1 MKSQACD
8 EPIRIIGLSQDIDY
22 AVTTKSK
29 EVQQYA

>member
-1 MKSQACD
+1 MKKSSLRGAD
-8 EPIRIIGLSQDIDY
+8 SHNWLIEDIDY